1 MPSQGQRRKKS
12 SSSLPQ
18 TALHRQMSCSAG
30 CENVSEAKARP
41 GRKRP
46 EVDQSVLIDATE
58 QVANAETHLGA
69 GTNACHQP
77 SSIATGP
84 GHSRRPSGQNIID
97 LPAGRQQEP
106 RRAHLVLVPGPGD
119 TGPPLGNMPA
129 PPPPPTP
136 PSWPPF
142 PTQPGFPG
150 SSSVPFSYWLWVV
163 GWEF

>member
-1 MPSQGQRRKKS
+1 MPNQGQRRKKS

-69 GTNACHQP
+69 GTNVAKRHAISHQASP
-77 SSIATGP
+77 QGQVTADARQVRTSSTF
-84 GHSRRPSGQNIID
+84 
-97 LPAGRQQEP
+97 QQEGS
-106 RRAHLVLVPGPGD
+106 RSRGVLI
-119 TGPPLGNMPA
+119 
-129 PPPPPTP
+129 
-136 PSWPPF
+136 
-142 PTQPGFPG
+142 
-150 SSSVPFSYWLWVV
+150 
-163 GWEF
+163 